1 MDQKVSEDLADL
13 RFNWSHLPPI
23 SSHLPAT
30 FGKIRTRLE
39 DFIVTEVPRYLPQGH
54 GAHAYAFI
62 EKRGLTT
69 HDLVSHL
76 RSQGVSMKNVGVAGL
91 KDKYAV
97 TRQWISVLQH
107 SEQALETLDTLGGVR
122 IMEMSR
128 HHNKL
133 GVGHLIANRFE
144 ITVRCPANDWQTRAT
159 AKLSYLKKHGLP
171 NYFGPQRFGHFN
183 SNVID
188 AMRLL
193 RGEKVPGGRSLHTLF
208 LNSLQSHLF
217 NWMLKLRI
225 ESGLYQRVLNGDWAK
240 KA

>member
-1 MDQKVSEDLADL
+1 
-13 RFNWSHLPPI
+13 
-23 SSHLPAT
+23 
-30 FGKIRTRLE
+30 
-39 DFIVTEVPRYLPQGH
+39 
-54 GAHAYAFI
+54 
-62 EKRGLTT
+62 
-69 HDLVSHL
+69 
-76 RSQGVSMKNVGVAGL
+76 MKNVGVAGL

-97 TRQWISVLQH
+97 TRQWISVPQH

-183 SNVID
+183 NNVID

-240 KA
+240 SMTLAVCSLLETRLRKTSGLLGWRLVPPCPYMDGRLGTVEEMPESWNWRLWTGSGFLETTSQH

>member
-1 MDQKVSEDLADL
+1 
-13 RFNWSHLPPI
+13 
-23 SSHLPAT
+23 
-30 FGKIRTRLE
+30 
-39 DFIVTEVPRYLPQGH
+39 
-54 GAHAYAFI
+54 
-62 EKRGLTT
+62 
-69 HDLVSHL
+69 
-76 RSQGVSMKNVGVAGL
+76 MKNVGVAGL

-97 TRQWISVLQH
+97 TRQWISVPQH

-159 AKLSYLKKHGLP
+159 AKLSYLKKYGLP

-240 KA
+240 SMTLAVCSLLETRLRKTSGLLGWRLVPPCPCMDGRLGTVEEMPESWNWRL